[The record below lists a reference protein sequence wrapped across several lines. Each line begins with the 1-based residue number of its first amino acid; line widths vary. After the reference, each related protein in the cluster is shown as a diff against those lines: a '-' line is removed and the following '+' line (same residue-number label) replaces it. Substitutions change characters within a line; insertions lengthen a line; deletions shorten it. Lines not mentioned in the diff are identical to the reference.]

1 VRILIVGG
9 TGFIGPY
16 VAKELHG
23 RGHDVTLFHRGQHES
38 VLLTGIRHFRSAEA
52 AIPVLNF
59 PLDLV
64 RAEFEVVIHMILM
77 GEADARAVV
86 HAFACRTERIVALSS
101 GDVYRA

>member
-38 VLLTGIRHFRSAEA
+38 AWLIRIRQVCGFYVAMDDFLPMRGIQRVGHFHADLEDLLQS
-52 AIPVLNF
+52 
-59 PLDLV
+59 
-64 RAEFEVVIHMILM
+64 
-77 GEADARAVV
+77 
-86 HAFACRTERIVALSS
+86 
-101 GDVYRA
+101 